1 MSFIIPPDTA
11 LTATL
16 ATQYLGVAIASML
29 YGVTCIQ
36 TFHYYRSNKGR
47 SDRWMLKAIVAA
59 LLILDSTH
67 QALILHVVYYYIVTN
82 YGDPFALLNNLW
94 SIATSILISAL
105 IASLVQSYLILRIW
119 RLSKNKYIVAGCGAL
134 MLGYLSTTLAYAI
147 KELTFTYVLVA
158 ESKLKPIATVGL
170 CMSVATD
177 VSIAVA
183 LSYYLHKSRT
193 GFRRSDDVLTKLI
206 ISAVTTGALTTLV
219 VIADLAAYLA
229 APNDTYVLCINF
241 STGKLY
247 ANCLLT
253 SLNSR
258 DYFSGALS
266 DGSGVNSLPLSK
278 VNTDPE
284 MGRNPQ
290 ARQLNFNLK
299 TSMSSNPST
308 TVHGKPD
315 DVMIL
320 APQFSRSVVDLP
332 PNDHKNPAI

>member
-1 MSFIIPPDTA
+1 MHADDSRNRDEE
-11 LTATL
+11 
-16 ATQYLGVAIASML
+16 S
-29 YGVTCIQ
+29 
-36 TFHYYRSNKGR
+36 R
-47 SDRWMLKAIVAA
+47 
-59 LLILDSTH
+59 ILDSTH
-67 QALILHVVYYYIVTN
+67 QALILHVVYYYIVAN
-82 YGDPFALLNNLW
+82 YGDPFDLLNNVW
-94 SIATSILISAL
+94 SIAASIVISSL

-119 RLSKNKYIVAGCGAL
+119 RLSKNKYIVAGCCAL
-134 MLGYLSTTLAYAI
+134 MLGFLSTTLAYAI
-147 KELTFTYVLVA
+147 RELTFTYVLVA

-170 CMSVATD
+170 CLSVATD

-229 APNDTYVLCINF
+229 APDQTYVLVINF

-258 DYFSGALS
+258 EYFTSALS
-266 DGSGVNSLPLSK
+266 DSSAINSVPLSK
-278 VNTDPE
+278 ITDPE
-284 MGRNPQ
+284 IGRTPR

-299 TSMSSNPST
+299 TSMSSNQS

-315 DVMIL
+315 DLMIL
-320 APQFSRSVVDLP
+320 APQFSRSVVELP
-332 PNDHKNPAI
+332 PNDLKNPAI